1 MSELAHSSPVAT
13 PAPVARH
20 GPLTD
25 LAEVRHELW
34 SGRSLLYQLTLRDIR
49 IRYKQAV
56 MGFGWAVFMP
66 ILIVGAGCL
75 VRLAVVY
82 ASGGKFDRATLLGLA
97 VKSIG
102 WAFFVGAVGFAT
114 TSLTTNMQLVTKVYF
129 PREVLPLSSVLAQC
143 FDGLIAATA
152 LVVAIPFIGSGH
164 WAGLVWLPILA
175 ILLVTFTAATCL
187 FLSCANLFFRDVKYI
202 VQVLLTFGI
211 FFTPVFFE
219 PAMFGRKGAML
230 LMLNPLAPILE
241 GMRVSLVLGHNLLAP
256 LDTAAGI
263 AVWRPWYLA
272 YSAAWAI
279 IGLIGSTVMFHRS
292 EYVFAEYV

>member
-1 MSELAHSSPVAT
+1 
-13 PAPVARH
+13 
-20 GPLTD
+20 
-25 LAEVRHELW
+25 
-34 SGRSLLYQLTLRDIR
+34 LYQLTLRDVR

-75 VRLAVVY
+75 VRLAVVH
-82 ASGGKFDRATLLGLA
+82 AAGGRFDAAVLLGLA

-129 PREVLPLSSVLAQC
+129 PREVLPLSAVFAQC
-143 FDGLIAATA
+143 FDGLIAAVA
-152 LVVAIPFIGSGH
+152 LLVALPFIGGAQP
-164 WAGLVWLPILA
+164 AGFVWLPVLA
-175 ILLVTFTAATCL
+175 LLLLTFTAATCL
-187 FLSCANLFFRDVKYI
+187 FLACANLFFRDVKYI

-219 PAMFGRKGAML
+219 PAMFGRKGAAI
-230 LMLNPLAPILE
+230 LMFNPLSPILE
-241 GMRVSLVLGHNLLAP
+241 GMRLSLVLGHNLLLP
-256 LDTAAGI
+256 LDAANGI
-263 AVWRPWYLA
+263 PLWRPWYLA
-272 YSAAWAI
+272 YAACWAFL
-279 IGLIGSTVMFHRS
+279 GLLGSVVMFHRS